1 MIRFGRFARACVG
14 TPSNAVITVLLV
26 LLLAWALPPL
36 IRWGVAD
43 ATWSAMDRRGCGSD
57 GACWAFVRARWALFF
72 YGPYPPP
79 ERWRVDLAGAVLVM
93 ALLAALFLRRGRGW
107 ALLALVAGVPI
118 VAGVL
123 LAGGLFGLPPVATAD
138 WGGLLLNVVLCFV
151 AVAAAIPIGT
161 LLALGRRAQLPFIR
175 ALCTALVEFWRGVPI
190 LAVLFMGL
198 VLLPMMLPPG
208 WRMDTLLRAA
218 AVLVFFISAYMAEV
232 IRGGLQGIG
241 NGQYEAAKALGL
253 HPIQAHLTVILP
265 QAMRIAVPGI
275 VNLIVD
281 LFKDTTLVSIVGL
294 FDLMGVVNQ
303 SLKDQAW
310 LGHPTEGYVFAAL
323 VFFVC
328 CLLISVAG
336 SVLERRLRVAER

>member
-1 MIRFGRFARACVG
+1 M
-14 TPSNAVITVLLV
+14 
-26 LLLAWALPPL
+26 
-36 IRWGVAD
+36 
-43 ATWSAMDRRGCGSD
+43 
-57 GACWAFVRARWALFF
+57 
-72 YGPYPPP
+72 
-79 ERWRVDLAGAVLVM
+79 
-93 ALLAALFLRRGRGW
+93 
-107 ALLALVAGVPI
+107 
-118 VAGVL
+118 
-123 LAGGLFGLPPVATAD
+123 
-138 WGGLLLNVVLCFV
+138 
-151 AVAAAIPIGT
+151 
-161 LLALGRRAQLPFIR
+161 
-175 ALCTALVEFWRGVPI
+175 PI

-208 WRMDTLLRAA
+208 WTMDTLVRAA

-232 IRGGLQGIG
+232 IRGGLQGLG
-241 NGQYEAAKALGL
+241 PGQYEAAKALGL

-275 VNLIVD
+275 INLVVD

-328 CLLISVAG
+328 CLLISLAG
-336 SVLERRLRVAER
+336 SVLERRLAITER